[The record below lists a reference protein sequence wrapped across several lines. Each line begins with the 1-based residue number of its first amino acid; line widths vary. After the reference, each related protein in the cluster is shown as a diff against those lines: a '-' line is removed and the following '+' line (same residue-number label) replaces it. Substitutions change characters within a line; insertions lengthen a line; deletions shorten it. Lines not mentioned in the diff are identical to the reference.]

1 MLGWPLTFVISA
13 MLAAA
18 FGFTGIDGMAETI
31 GQVLFAV
38 FLTLFLLAVCL
49 RTAKGKPPV

>member
-1 MLGWPLTFVISA
+1 MLGWPLSFVVGA

-18 FGFTGIDGMAETI
+18 FGFSGIDGVAETI
-31 GQVLFAV
+31 GRVLFGV
-38 FLTLFLLAVCL
+38 FLTLFLLSVAL

>member
-31 GQVLFAV
+31 GQILFGV
-38 FLTLFLLAVCL
+38 FLTLFLLTVAL